1 MQPRV
6 PHDPSTRPENKPHR
20 FAAIVFHRGAFDK
33 RGYPMG
39 TSALGYIGTIPMSGS
54 SGPIEG
60 KYEVIAKIR
69 EGGMGAIY
77 KVRHRL
83 LNELR
88 VIKVMRPEV
97 AESADQRKR
106 FLREAQTA
114 TRLKHENVV
123 SFYDFFVDDE
133 GTAYMV
139 MEYIEGINVRD
150 MIRQCGPLP
159 VDLALF
165 LSKQCLSALAYLHRK
180 GIVHRDIAPD
190 NIMMMQEEDGTL
202 HAKLI
207 DLGIAKLARAEEQEQ
222 LTAADEFIGKLRYSS
237 PEQLTKR
244 ASSSQIDGRSDLFS
258 YGVVLYE
265 SLTGVCP
272 YGGGSLQDILQ
283 HRLHKPPFAF
293 TETDPKA
300 RVGPA
305 LRGAI
310 LRALEKRP
318 EDRYQDALAFA
329 GALAAIPADDSPPED
344 PARVKAY
351 AENAI
356 DIARR
361 AAAAAVPVGAGVEAT
376 LQSKFRSS
384 EVSNRPVEA
393 TDREAKR
400 QGVSYGG
407 RPGPASS
414 PRVPQPDDKTL
425 AYAGPQGAKGTADL
439 AKPAQEAV
447 RKASTPL
454 GGYVMVAVG
463 AALVVA
469 IAVVM
474 SIVVTNKN
482 HSGQVVPAPTA
493 IPLPPTSA
501 PPVPTAAPAMQVPTA
516 QAVPTELPPERPTAA
531 ARRRED
537 KRDEKNSGG
546 RHDVALKQTTAVVAP
561 TRNRPRIHFCHE
573 TGRTAFIQGVSKDI
587 PKGFA
592 DPALAPARLD
602 AGRIKINITV
612 SPEEPVENQDFTVV
626 AKLVNGGD
634 GTLRLSS
641 IEESAAT
648 ARGGFQPISGF
659 TLPLSVDEGGV
670 LELYRTSRSLGAG
683 ETYRKAFRVVEIKKG
698 DAWENAINVKPCL
711 EQ

>member
-1 MQPRV
+1 
-6 PHDPSTRPENKPHR
+6 
-20 FAAIVFHRGAFDK
+20 
-33 RGYPMG
+33 
-39 TSALGYIGTIPMSGS
+39 MSS
-54 SGPIEG
+54 SPGPIEG

-139 MEYIEGINVRD
+139 MEYIEGINLRD
-150 MIRQCGPLP
+150 MIRQCGPIP
-159 VDLALF
+159 VGLALF

-180 GIVHRDIAPD
+180 GIVHRDVSPD
-190 NIMMMQEEDGTL
+190 NVMMTKEEDGTL

-265 SLTGVCP
+265 GLTGVCP

-293 TETDPKA
+293 TDTDPKG

-305 LRGAI
+305 LRATI

-318 EDRYQDALAFA
+318 EDRYQDADAFA
-329 GALAAIPADDSPPED
+329 SALAAIPDGDNPVED
-344 PARVKAY
+344 PAQVKAY

-356 DIARR
+356 ELARK
-361 AAAAAVPVGAGVEAT
+361 AAAAVAPVGSNVQAT

-393 TDREAKR
+393 TDLEAR
-400 QGVSYGG
+400 RGTSG
-407 RPGPASS
+407 RPPGTGSGS
-414 PRVPQPDDKTL
+414 GSVPTPDDKTL
-425 AYAGPQGAKGTADL
+425 AYAGPQGAKGTKDL
-439 AKPAQEAV
+439 SAPAREAV
-447 RKASTPL
+447 KKAAPL

-469 IAVVM
+469 IAVGLSVM
-474 SIVVTNKN
+474 LTNKN
-482 HSGQVVPAPTA
+482 RSEQGAVVPPGVA
-493 IPLPPTSA
+493 LP
-501 PPVPTAAPAMQVPTA
+501 PTAAPAAPTA
-516 QAVPTELPPERPTAA
+516 APTSIAVAQASITPLPPETSPAAPPRRDEKKPARREESAPRPTAPV
-531 ARRRED
+531 
-537 KRDEKNSGG
+537 NVVQNLG
-546 RHDVALKQTTAVVAP
+546 RPK
-561 TRNRPRIHFCHE
+561 IHFCHE

-592 DPALAPARLD
+592 DPATAPARLD
-602 AGRIKINITV
+602 AGRIKINITI

-626 AKLVNGGD
+626 AKLANGGD

-670 LELYRTSRSLGAG
+670 LELYRTSRTLGAG
-683 ETYRKAFRVVEIKKG
+683 ETYRKSFRIVEIKKG
-698 DAWENAINVKPCL
+698 DAWENSITVKPCL

>member
-1 MQPRV
+1 M
-6 PHDPSTRPENKPHR
+6 SS
-20 FAAIVFHRGAFDK
+20 
-33 RGYPMG
+33 
-39 TSALGYIGTIPMSGS
+39 SA
-54 SGPIEG
+54 GPIEG

-139 MEYIEGINVRD
+139 MEYIEGINLRD
-150 MIRQCGPLP
+150 MVRQCGPIP
-159 VDLALF
+159 VGLALF
-165 LSKQCLSALAYLHRK
+165 LSKQSLSALAYLHRK
-180 GIVHRDIAPD
+180 GIIHRDISPD

-258 YGVVLYE
+258 FGVVLYE
-265 SLTGVCP
+265 GLTGVCP

-293 TETDPKA
+293 TETDPKGK
-300 RVGPA
+300 VGPA
-305 LRGAI
+305 LRTAV
-310 LRALEKRP
+310 LRALEKKP
-318 EDRYQDALAFA
+318 EDRYQDADAFA
-329 GALAAIPADDSPPED
+329 AALADIPAGDSPAQD
-344 PARVKAY
+344 PAEVKAY
-351 AENAI
+351 AANAI
-356 DIARR
+356 DVARKAAI
-361 AAAAAVPVGAGVEAT
+361 AAAPVGANVSAT

-393 TDREAKR
+393 TDMEAKK
-400 QGVSYGG
+400 QGISHSARTPSTGSG
-407 RPGPASS
+407 AGAS
-414 PRVPQPDDKTL
+414 DDKTL
-425 AYAGPQGAKGTADL
+425 AYAGPPGAKGTEDL
-439 AKPAQEAV
+439 SKPAKQAA
-447 RKASTPL
+447 RKSSPL
-454 GGYVMVAVG
+454 GGYVVVAVG

-469 IAVVM
+469 IAVGLSVFL
-474 SIVVTNKN
+474 SNKNRSEQTAAVVTREAAAQ
-482 HSGQVVPAPTA
+482 STA
-493 IPLPPTSA
+493 A
-501 PPVPTAAPAMQVPTA
+501 PVPTASPPTPVSVAQVLPT
-516 QAVPTELPPERPTAA
+516 QPPPVEKLLSTASKGKSEGKPSK
-531 ARRRED
+531 RE
-537 KRDEKNSGG
+537 NP
-546 RHDVALKQTTAVVAP
+546 LFAP
-561 TRNRPRIHFCHE
+561 TVASGVAQNTNRPKIHFCRE
-573 TGRTAFIQGVSKDI
+573 AGRTAFIQGVSKDV
-587 PKGFA
+587 PKGFV
-592 DPALAPARLD
+592 DPALSPARND
-602 AGRIKINITV
+602 AGRIKINVTI
-612 SPEEPVENQDFTVV
+612 SPEEPLENQEFTVV
-626 AKLVNGGD
+626 AKLANGGD

-641 IEESAAT
+641 IEESAASS
-648 ARGGFQPISGF
+648 RGGFQPISGF

-670 LELYRTSRSLGAG
+670 LELYRTTRTLSAG
-683 ETYRKAFRVVEIKKG
+683 ETYRKSFRVVEIKKG
-698 DAWENAINVKPCL
+698 DAWENSVTVKPCL

>member
-1 MQPRV
+1 M
-6 PHDPSTRPENKPHR
+6 SS
-20 FAAIVFHRGAFDK
+20 
-33 RGYPMG
+33 
-39 TSALGYIGTIPMSGS
+39 SA
-54 SGPIEG
+54 GPIEG

-139 MEYIEGINVRD
+139 MEYIDGINLRD
-150 MIRQCGPLP
+150 MIRQCGPIP
-159 VDLALF
+159 VGLALF
-165 LSKQCLSALAYLHRK
+165 LSKQSLSALSYLHRK
-180 GIVHRDIAPD
+180 GIVHRDISPD

-258 YGVVLYE
+258 FGVVLYE
-265 SLTGVCP
+265 GLTGVCP

-293 TETDPKA
+293 METDPKGK
-300 RVGPA
+300 VGPA
-305 LRGAI
+305 LRTAV
-310 LRALEKRP
+310 LRALEKKP
-318 EDRYQDALAFA
+318 EDRYQDADAFA
-329 GALAAIPADDSPPED
+329 AALAGIPAGDGPAQD
-344 PARVKAY
+344 PAEVKAY
-351 AENAI
+351 AANAI
-356 DIARR
+356 EVARKAAI
-361 AAAAAVPVGAGVEAT
+361 AAAPVGANVSAT

-393 TDREAKR
+393 TDMEAKK
-400 QGVSYGG
+400 QGVSYSG
-407 RPGPASS
+407 RAPATGLGAAPS
-414 PRVPQPDDKTL
+414 DDRTL
-425 AYAGPQGAKGTADL
+425 AYAGPRGAKGTEDL
-439 AKPAQEAV
+439 SKPAEEAA
-447 RKASTPL
+447 RKASPL

-469 IAVVM
+469 IAVGLSVFL
-474 SIVVTNKN
+474 SNKNRPEEPAAVVTRAAAP
-482 HSGQVVPAPTA
+482 QPTA
-493 IPLPPTSA
+493 G
-501 PPVPTAAPAMQVPTA
+501 PVPTAAAPTPVAVAQVFPTA
-516 QAVPTELPPERPTAA
+516 PPPVERPQGTASKGKSEGKPSKRENPVA
-531 ARRRED
+531 AP
-537 KRDEKNSGG
+537 
-546 RHDVALKQTTAVVAP
+546 TAVSGVAQN
-561 TRNRPRIHFCHE
+561 TNRPRIHFCRE
-573 TGRTAFIQGVSKDI
+573 AGRTAYTQGVSKDI
-587 PKGFA
+587 PKGFV
-592 DPALAPARLD
+592 DPALSPARQD
-602 AGRIKINITV
+602 SGRIKINITI
-612 SPEEPVENQDFTVV
+612 SPEEPLENQDFTVV
-626 AKLVNGGD
+626 AKLANGGD

-641 IEESAAT
+641 IEESAAS

-659 TLPLSVDEGGV
+659 TLPLSVDEGGQ
-670 LELYRTSRSLGAG
+670 LEIYRTTRSLGAG
-683 ETYRKAFRVVEIKKG
+683 ETYRKSFRVVEIKKG
-698 DAWENAINVKPCL
+698 DAWENYVTVKPCL